1 MLKTNIFICQNRLT
15 YKITHLECI
24 YVTAGKEGNWPIG
37 ARRFSDVA
45 LKKKISRE
53 RAGVECL
60 FILWLDSLLTYI
72 FISYRNNG
80 LTSL

>member
-37 ARRFSDVA
+37 ARRFSDVE
-45 LKKKISRE
+45 LKKKICRE

-60 FILWLDSLLTYI
+60 FILWLDSLLT
-72 FISYRNNG
+72 SYRNNG